1 MEDTENIEHDEL
13 EELDPELLPERA
25 AMSIIRLPAEPV
37 DPSVIAPPP
46 LAE

>member
-1 MEDTENIEHDEL
+1 MEDKENVERDEL

-25 AMSIIRLPAEPV
+25 AMSVVRLPGEPV
-37 DPSVIAPPP
+37 DPTVIPPPP